1 MEKLDHSGK
10 PLIVS
15 NKQRIDVASSPIAS
29 IDVSEQNVKLISNL
43 VQKYNQVS
51 HILIKNN
58 NQLNI
63 YSLFH

>member
-10 PLIVS
+10 PLLVS
-15 NKQRIDVASSPIAS
+15 NKQRIDVASTPIAS

-51 HILIKNN
+51 HILVKNN
-58 NQLNI
+58 NQLNM

>member
-29 IDVSEQNVKLISNL
+29 IDLSEQNVRLISNL

-51 HILIKNN
+51 HILKQNN

-63 YSLFH
+63 YTLFH